1 MWKMIAS
8 GKANKNLSKNLT
20 DKMQHKDSGFYNS
33 KTLGSGYKRLRRKLL
48 INRNLFLCNEFIK
61 KQTFHK
67 KKTNNKKR
75 KKDRTANKDNLTMKI
90 KRVSG

>member
-8 GKANKNLSKNLT
+8 RKANKNLSKNLT
-20 DKMQHKDSGFYNS
+20 DTMQHKDSGFYNS

-67 KKTNNKKR
+67 IKQTIKKGKKTEQQTK
-75 KKDRTANKDNLTMKI
+75 TT
-90 KRVSG
+90 